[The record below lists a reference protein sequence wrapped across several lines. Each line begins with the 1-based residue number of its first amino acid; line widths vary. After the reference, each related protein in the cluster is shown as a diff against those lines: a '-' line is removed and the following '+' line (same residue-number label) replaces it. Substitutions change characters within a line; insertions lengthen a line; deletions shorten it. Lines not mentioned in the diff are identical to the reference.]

1 MSAVFSTKARHS
13 PILRREEVQAAVK
26 LDATE
31 DTDFLMF
38 SKSPMETKV
47 MTPQKVTLKNC
58 TSVMQAACCMW
69 MRRYLLSI

>member
-38 SKSPMETKV
+38 SKSPVETKV
-47 MTPQKVTLKNC
+47 MTP
-58 TSVMQAACCMW
+58 
-69 MRRYLLSI
+69 